1 MGVWGF
7 GILGVFQV
15 RFPLG
20 VHVHVRVLCASD
32 IYWHIPSKNSS
43 SSERQVQ
50 RQVQRQEEQRSL
62 GVAMASNQRTSV
74 LHESRSTPPQLQQ
87 VQVQQQ
93 DAAQTQDTP
102 HHVDFHSVAAI
113 VARIE
118 QDCQTLANGFEQ
130 VVHAYT
136 KSLQESAV
144 STAKHLEIQERAAVG
159 MGQDAQACAAA
170 ADALVAQCQRLRARV
185 GEIEHLAD
193 RAHEL
198 RDAVDALSKH
208 V

>member
-1 MGVWGF
+1 M
-7 GILGVFQV
+7 
-15 RFPLG
+15 
-20 VHVHVRVLCASD
+20 
-32 IYWHIPSKNSS
+32 
-43 SSERQVQ
+43 
-50 RQVQRQEEQRSL
+50 

>member
-1 MGVWGF
+1 MGVWDSRRF
-7 GILGVFQV
+7 SRCVFPSAFTCVFCALLIFIGIYL
-15 RFPLG
+15 RRILP
-20 VHVHVRVLCASD
+20 RASA
-32 IYWHIPSKNSS
+32 
-43 SSERQVQ
+43 E
-50 RQVQRQEEQRSL
+50 QRQEEKRSL

-130 VVHAYT
+130 VVDAYT
-136 KSLQESAV
+136 KSLQESAI